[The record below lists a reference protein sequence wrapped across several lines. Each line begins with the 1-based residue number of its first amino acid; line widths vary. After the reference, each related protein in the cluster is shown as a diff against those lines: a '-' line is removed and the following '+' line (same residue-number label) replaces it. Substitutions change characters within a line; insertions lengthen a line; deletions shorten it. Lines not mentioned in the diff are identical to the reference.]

1 MSISIEIIEKPVIPQ
16 LISEPQPESHPE
28 QESKSE
34 AISMDDVRIYYGTSG
49 RYLEITPVVKD
60 HFFSGE
66 TGVIAIPA
74 RDVNREIL
82 FSNFISLGI
91 KHILVI
97 HNSAVWTFPHNLQV
111 LYSVK
116 SKTALSKL
124 ITQQNDHALVETV
137 ESSTYAL
144 LHSPLIPAE
153 LINHLKTNLKEAT
166 KESANEYN
174 VLYTPDI
181 TWLQTPLLDMMPIP
195 VMSIEDRTPKASLSE
210 LKDVHKLVVSS
221 LDRET
226 EYSYLRNKTSR
237 SISPIPLTIGS
248 RYFNQ
253 NRTKRRER
261 PIVNSEAKT
270 ISVTETEVEPSTHNI
285 IVPNGQSV
293 AGSSSSSLRSSPTLH
308 LSPPLSIPPPAPKN
322 KPTYV
327 VPSIPS
333 IDGARIYYGLEG
345 RYLEITQVVNDHFY
359 SAESGTIAIPSRDV
373 NREIL
378 FSNFISLGIKHI
390 VVIHDS
396 IVWTFPHN
404 IQVLYSVKS
413 KKALSKLI
421 KQSDAPDLAHEI
433 QSKTYALLHA
443 PLVPEDTINHLKTN
457 LKEATKESANEYN
470 VLFKPHI
477 TWLRTPLLDMMPV
490 PVIPVEARIPRVT
503 LAELNDPRKIV
514 THSATSKTDTEPTVA
529 YIANKGSVVLPV
541 IPLTVDSRHIH
552 KQIVDR
558 AGEHARS
565 VGLNPEFEPVIV
577 TSAGDYS
584 GSSLSS
590 MMTLTRKPITLA
602 TSSQTMSRTISD
614 SENTVAPITP
624 HSILHAK
631 LLARYPSTTAT
642 SVFTQQTYNEIWRVI
657 RTSLVLKYG
666 KFDMTP
672 DNNQYLLKTIKP
684 TNNVIYMAQD
694 QYGIE
699 ALTIAS
705 ILNDDHKL
713 AVFCP
718 EGWYKFID
726 TNRAQNGYRFA
737 INGLDIERI
746 LNVEQT
752 AYLDMVTS
760 QLQPIINGLYMG
772 KNTLIIECAGSSV
785 GILGSH
791 LRETLLGSVERV
803 IMKIVRYNPMI
814 EAEIG
819 AILATLG
826 FTLTKT
832 RETYQIW
839 RKIA

>member
-1 MSISIEIIEKPVIPQ
+1 
-16 LISEPQPESHPE
+16 
-28 QESKSE
+28 
-34 AISMDDVRIYYGTSG
+34 MDDVRIYYGTSG

-66 TGVIAIPA
+66 TGMIAIPA

-97 HNSAVWTFPHNLQV
+97 HDSIVWTFPHNMQV

-116 SKTALSKL
+116 LKTALSKL
-124 ITQQNDHALVETV
+124 ITQQNDPALVETV
-137 ESSTYAL
+137 KSSTYAL
-144 LHSPLIPAE
+144 IHAPLVPTEI
-153 LINHLKTNLKEAT
+153 IDQLKSNLKEAT

-174 VLYTPDI
+174 MLYKPDI

-195 VMSIEDRTPKASLSE
+195 VLSIEDRTPKASLSE
-210 LKDVHKLVVSS
+210 LMDVHKLVVSS
-221 LDRET
+221 LDSET
-226 EYSYLRNKTSR
+226 QYSYLRNKTSR

-270 ISVTETEVEPSTHNI
+270 ISVTETETEPEPSTCNI
-285 IVPNGQSV
+285 IIPNDQSV
-293 AGSSSSSLRSSPTLH
+293 AGSSSSSLRSLPTLH
-308 LSPPLSIPPPAPKN
+308 LSPPLSIQPVPKN
-322 KPTYV
+322 KPMYV
-327 VPSIPS
+327 IPSVPS

-390 VVIHDS
+390 HVIHDS
-396 IVWTFPHN
+396 VVWTFPHN
-404 IQVLYSVKS
+404 LQVLYSVKS

-529 YIANKGSVVLPV
+529 YIANKGSVALPV
-541 IPLTVDSRHIH
+541 ISLTVDSRHIH
-552 KQIVDR
+552 KQIVEH
-558 AGEHARS
+558 AEEHARS
-565 VGLNPEFEPVIV
+565 IGISTEFEPVIV
-577 TSAGDYS
+577 TNAGDYS
-584 GSSLSS
+584 GSSLSN
-590 MMTLTRKPITLA
+590 MMKLTREPITLG
-602 TSSQTMSRTISD
+602 TSSQTMTRTISD
-614 SENTVAPITP
+614 SENTVTPITP
-624 HSILHAK
+624 HSIVHSK

-666 KFDMTP
+666 QFNMTP
-672 DNNQYLLKTIKP
+672 DNNQYLLETIKP

-694 QYGIE
+694 QYGID

-726 TNRAQNGYRFA
+726 TNRAQNGYHFA
-737 INGLDIERI
+737 INGLDIGRI
-746 LNVEQT
+746 SNMEQT
-752 AYLDMVTS
+752 AYLDMVTA
-760 QLQPIINGLYMG
+760 QLQPIINGLYRG

-819 AILATLG
+819 GILATQG
-826 FTLTKT
+826 FTLTKP

-839 RKIA
+839 RKIG